1 MAEGTRSGQEA
12 LFQAL
17 DDNEAGMTP
26 SERAI
31 AAWMRENIRAV
42 PYNTGAQMAAAIGV
56 SEMTLI
62 RFLRSLGYANLR
74 DMKDQLRPSPAMD
87 TAPLDDVAVR
97 FTSRSSDVGSLAKS
111 LELEL
116 DSVHSAH

>member
-1 MAEGTRSGQEA
+1 
-12 LFQAL
+12 
-17 DDNEAGMTP
+17 MTP

-62 RFLRSLGYANLR
+62 RFLPQPWLC
-74 DMKDQLRPSPAMD
+74 QPARHEGPVAPVPGD
-87 TAPLDDVAVR
+87 GHCTA
-97 FTSRSSDVGSLAKS
+97 
-111 LELEL
+111 
-116 DSVHSAH
+116 